1 MGHSERLAGLK
12 QYFGYDSFRPFQER
26 IICSILEEKDVL
38 AVLPTGAG
46 KSLCYQLPALLSE
59 GVCVVI
65 SPLIALMQDQVR
77 QLHQLGVKAA
87 YLNSAMTLEEK
98 RETYSNL
105 THYKLLY
112 VSPERF
118 VDPEW
123 QSTLLSLDVRF
134 IVIDEAHCIS
144 QWGHSFRPDYRNLT
158 HLKQQFPDVIIAA
171 FTATATKD
179 VSVDICNQLSLKD
192 PDVITGSFD
201 RENLMI
207 RFHERI
213 RLKDQIMQ
221 ALSVHKEGSG
231 IIYVPTRKK
240 VDELASWLNDE
251 GFSVAAYHAGLST
264 NVRQQAQDDFIFDRV
279 RIMVATLAFGMGIN
293 KPDIRFVVHTGMP
306 QNMEQYYQ
314 EIGRAGRDGEPA
326 ECLCLYS
333 TQDIILQKQ
342 FAHQESDDAVR
353 HHLLQKI
360 NQMAAFCQS
369 ARCRRIDL
377 LYYFGQ
383 TYDDTCSLCDN
394 CVDEIE
400 WMDGTEI
407 AQKILSCVFRLHQQF
422 GVQHVIHV
430 LRGSKN
436 KVILERRHDQL
447 STHGL
452 LANFK
457 VADVRY
463 FVYSLINQGYLF
475 ITEGQYPI
483 LKLTERSKE
492 ILYQNKTI
500 QFKQRY
506 EAKESVS
513 KKNTEALS
521 YDNDVYKAL
530 KDLRTSLA
538 QSRGVPAYI
547 IFHDRTLK
555 HIADALPATKE
566 QLLAVN
572 GIGPEKCKSY
582 GDAILDVLSSF
593 HSQQAVQTG

>member
-59 GVCVVI
+59 GMCVVI

-105 THYKLLY
+105 KQYKLLY
-112 VSPERF
+112 VSPEKF

-123 QSTLLSLDVRF
+123 QSLLLSLDIRF

-158 HLKQQFPDVIIAA
+158 HLKQQFPDASIAA

-179 VSVDICNQLSLKD
+179 VSVDICKQLSLKD

-221 ALSVHKEGSG
+221 VLAAHKEDSG

-240 VDELASWLNDE
+240 VDELASWLQE
-251 GFSVAAYHAGLST
+251 QGFSVASYHAGLST
-264 NVRQQAQDDFIFDRV
+264 KVRQQAQDDFIFDRV
-279 RIMVATLAFGMGIN
+279 CIMVATLAFGMGIN

-342 FAHQESDDAVR
+342 FAHQEPDDAVR

-360 NQMAAFCQS
+360 NQK
-369 ARCRRIDL
+369 L
-377 LYYFGQ
+377 LQ
-383 TYDDTCSLCDN
+383 
-394 CVDEIE
+394 
-400 WMDGTEI
+400 
-407 AQKILSCVFRLHQQF
+407 
-422 GVQHVIHV
+422 
-430 LRGSKN
+430 
-436 KVILERRHDQL
+436 
-447 STHGL
+447 
-452 LANFK
+452 
-457 VADVRY
+457 
-463 FVYSLINQGYLF
+463 
-475 ITEGQYPI
+475 
-483 LKLTERSKE
+483 
-492 ILYQNKTI
+492 
-500 QFKQRY
+500 KQR
-506 EAKESVS
+506 
-513 KKNTEALS
+513 
-521 YDNDVYKAL
+521 
-530 KDLRTSLA
+530 
-538 QSRGVPAYI
+538 
-547 IFHDRTLK
+547 
-555 HIADALPATKE
+555 TK
-566 QLLAVN
+566 
-572 GIGPEKCKSY
+572 P
-582 GDAILDVLSSF
+582 
-593 HSQQAVQTG
+593 